1 MGQFMSLTLEEQL
14 LLKTSKY
21 QDDKNTVLLLETKE
35 FPLSIL
41 EKVLINST
49 FNDNSHVIPKLLKF
63 HKIPLE
69 IVVSAFWL
77 SINESKNDAFH
88 ELEFYLEKIINKT
101 DLDSMVGEFESK
113 EHNIQNIINI
123 IKEFQE

>member
-1 MGQFMSLTLEEQL
+1 MSLTLEEQL

-63 HKIPLE
+63 HKITLE
-69 IVVSAFWL
+69 IVISAFWL

-88 ELEFYLEKIINKT
+88 ELEFYLEKIINKN

>member
-69 IVVSAFWL
+69 IVISAFWL

-88 ELEFYLEKIINKT
+88 ELEFYLEKIINKN

>member
-1 MGQFMSLTLEEQL
+1 MSLTLEEQL

-41 EKVLINST
+41 EKVLIYST
-49 FNDNSHVIPKLLKF
+49 FNDNSYVIPKLLKL

-69 IVVSAFWL
+69 MVVSAFWL

>member
-1 MGQFMSLTLEEQL
+1 MSLTLEEQL

-69 IVVSAFWL
+69 IVISAFWL

-88 ELEFYLEKIINKT
+88 ELEFYLEKIINKN

>member
-1 MGQFMSLTLEEQL
+1 MSLTLEEQL

-69 IVVSAFWL
+69 MVISAFWL

>member
-69 IVVSAFWL
+69 IVISAFWL